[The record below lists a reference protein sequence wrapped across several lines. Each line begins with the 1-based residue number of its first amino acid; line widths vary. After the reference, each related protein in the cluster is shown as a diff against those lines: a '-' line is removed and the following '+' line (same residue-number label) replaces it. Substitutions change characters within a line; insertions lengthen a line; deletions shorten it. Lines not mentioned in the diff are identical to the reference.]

1 MPAYSENMGLDAWL
15 VLGVIVVAVLLF
27 VTEFFS
33 IDVVALL
40 ILSSLVLL
48 GIISPEEGVA
58 GFANPATITVA
69 FMFVLSAA
77 LLKTGALQ
85 LMTPKLAGLFKSNY
99 LLGMISL
106 VLFVGFISAFVN
118 NTPVVA
124 VFIPV
129 AVQIAHTSNISP
141 SKLLIPISFASIF
154 GGVCSLIGTST
165 NIVVSG
171 VAMKNGLPEFGMF
184 EMSPLGLIFL
194 VIGTLYI
201 AFIGIKL
208 LPDRSVAEGFKSS
221 VSFRDFLTE
230 IELKEDGAFTGQ
242 RIMDSPIVKELE
254 MDILEVRRNGQKY
267 GLPPGDMVLLSG
279 DVLKVR
285 CNVEKIKGLKD
296 LVKIQSQSAVSIGEE
311 ALNNQG
317 MTLVELVITSQS
329 SFEGKTLREIDFR
342 RSYRAVPLAIRHREE
357 VLHEHLH
364 EVALKAG
371 DVILAEI
378 KTHHL
383 TELKKQETHH
393 ESPFLILSEEGVMD
407 FKKKRFLFVL
417 TIIGAI
423 VFLAAFNLVNIMIGA
438 IAGTAI
444 LVVSKSITMKEVYQ
458 AIEWKVVFLL
468 AGALSLGV
476 AMQKSGLAA
485 VIASSLI
492 DSLGEFGPIAIV
504 SGLYLVTALLTEM
517 MSNNATAALLAPIA
531 IVTAQ
536 SLGLSPTPF
545 LMAVTFAA
553 SASFMTPVGYQTNTM
568 VYSAGGYKFTDYFK
582 VGWPLSLVFWIVA
595 SILIPIIFPF

>member
-1 MPAYSENMGLDAWL
+1 MGSDAWL
-15 VLGVIVVAVLLF
+15 VLGVIVVAVILF

-33 IDVVALL
+33 VDVVALI

-48 GIISPEEGVA
+48 GIINAEEGVA

-85 LMTPKLAGLFKSNY
+85 LMTPKLAQLFKSNY
-99 LLGMISL
+99 LLGIIGL
-106 VLFVGFISAFVN
+106 TLFVGFTSAFVN

-129 AVQIAHTSNISP
+129 AAQIAHIANISP

-184 EMSPLGLIFL
+184 EMSSLGVIFL
-194 VIGTLYI
+194 VVGTVYM

-208 LPDRSVAEGFKSS
+208 LPDRSVAEGLKSN

-230 IELKEDGAFTGQ
+230 IELKENGAFSGQ
-242 RIMDSPIVKELE
+242 RIMDSPIARELE

-267 GLPPGDMVLLSG
+267 PLPPGDMVLLAG

-296 LVKIQSQSAVSIGEE
+296 LVKIQSGSTLSIGEDS
-311 ALNNQG
+311 LKGHG

-329 SFEGKTLREIDFR
+329 AFEGKTLREIDFR

-364 EVALKAG
+364 EVPLKAG
-371 DVILAEI
+371 DVVLAEI

-383 TELKKQETHH
+383 TELKKHETHH

-407 FKKKRFLFVL
+407 FKKKQFILVL
-417 TIIGAI
+417 TVIGSI
-423 VFLAAFNLVNIMIGA
+423 VALAAFNIVNIMIGA
-438 IAGTAI
+438 IAGTTL
-444 LVVSKSITMKEVYQ
+444 LVISKSISMKEVYL
-458 AIEWKVVFLL
+458 AIEWKVIFLL

-485 VIASSLI
+485 VIADSLI
-492 DSLGEFGPIAIV
+492 GSLGDFGPIAIV

-545 LMAVTFAA
+545 LMAVAFAA

-582 VGWPLSLVFWIVA
+582 VGWPLSLLFWIIA
-595 SILIPIIFPF
+595 SVMIPIIFPF

>member
-1 MPAYSENMGLDAWL
+1 MGLDAWL
-15 VLGVIVVAVLLF
+15 VLGVIVVAVILF

-48 GIISPEEGVA
+48 GIINPEEGVA

-85 LMTPKLAGLFKSNY
+85 LMTPRLAQLFKSNY
-99 LLGMISL
+99 LLGIVSL
-106 VLFVGFISAFVN
+106 VLFVGFTSAFVN

-129 AVQIAHTSNISP
+129 AAQIAHISNISP

-171 VAMKNGLPEFGMF
+171 VAMKNGLPELGMF
-184 EMSPLGLIFL
+184 EMSPLGIIFL
-194 VIGTLYI
+194 VVGTAYM

-208 LPDRSVAEGFKSS
+208 LPDRSVAEGFKSN

-230 IELKEDGAFTGQ
+230 IELKENGAFSGQ
-242 RIMDSPIVKELE
+242 RIMDSPIARELE

-267 GLPPGDMVLLSG
+267 PLPPGDMMLLAG

-296 LVKIQSQSAVSIGEE
+296 LVKIQSGSAVSIGEDS
-311 ALNNQG
+311 LKNHG

-329 SFEGKTLREIDFR
+329 TFEGKTLREIDFR

-364 EVALKAG
+364 EVPLKAG

-383 TELKKQETHH
+383 TELKKHETHH

-407 FKKKRFLFVL
+407 FKKKQFLLVL
-417 TIIGAI
+417 GVIASI
-423 VFLAAFNLVNIMIGA
+423 VALAAFDIVNIMIGA
-438 IAGTAI
+438 IAGTTL
-444 LVVSKSITMKEVYQ
+444 LVISKSISMKEVYL
-458 AIEWKVVFLL
+458 AIEWKVIFLL

-492 DSLGEFGPIAIV
+492 DSLGDFGPIAIV

-582 VGWPLSLVFWIVA
+582 VGWPLSLLFWIIA
-595 SILIPIIFPF
+595 SVLIPIIFPF

>member
-1 MPAYSENMGLDAWL
+1 MMGIDAWL
-15 VLGVIVVAVLLF
+15 VLGVIVVAVVLF
-27 VTEFFS
+27 ITEYFT
-33 IDVVALL
+33 IDVVALM
-40 ILSSLVLL
+40 ILSALVLL

-85 LMTPKLAGLFKSNY
+85 LMTPRLAKLFRTNYVLGL
-99 LLGMISL
+99 ITL
-106 VLFVGFISAFVN
+106 VLFIGAISAFVN

-129 AVQIAHTSNISP
+129 AVQIASTTNISP
-141 SKLLIPISFASIF
+141 SKLLIPVSFASIF

-171 VAMKNGLPEFGMF
+171 VALKNGLPEFGMF
-184 EMSPLGLIFL
+184 EMSPLGIVFLIT
-194 VIGTLYI
+194 GTLYV
-201 AFIGIKL
+201 AFVGFKL
-208 LPDRSVAEGFKSS
+208 LPNRSVAEGFKSN

-230 IELKEDGAFTGQ
+230 IELKESGAFTGQ
-242 RIMDSPIVKELE
+242 RIMDSPIVRELE

-267 GLPPGDMVLLSG
+267 GLPPGDMVLLAG

-296 LVKIQSQSAVSIGEE
+296 LVKIQSQTPVSIGEE
-311 ALNNQG
+311 ALNNHG

-364 EVALKAG
+364 EVPLKAG
-371 DVILAEI
+371 DVVLAEV

-383 TELKKQETHH
+383 TELKKQETHQ

-407 FKKKRFLFVL
+407 FRKKRFIFVL
-417 TIIGAI
+417 GTITAI
-423 VFLAAFNLVNIMIGA
+423 VALAAFNVVNIMIGA
-438 IAGTAI
+438 IAGTAL

-458 AIEWKVVFLL
+458 AIEWKVIFLL

-485 VIASSLI
+485 VIAGTLV
-492 DSLGEFGPIAIV
+492 DSLGSLGPAAIV

-531 IVTAQ
+531 IATAQ

-582 VGWPLSLVFWIVA
+582 VGWPLALLFWIIA
-595 SILIPIIFPF
+595 SFLIPVIFPF

>member
-1 MPAYSENMGLDAWL
+1 MSLDALL
-15 VLGVIVVAVLLF
+15 VLIVIVVAVVLF
-27 VTEFFS
+27 ITEYFT
-33 IDVVALL
+33 IDVVALM

-48 GIISPEEGVA
+48 GIITPEEGVA

-77 LLKTGALQ
+77 LMNTGALQ
-85 LMTPKLAGLFKSNY
+85 VISPFLSNVFKKNFT
-99 LLGMISL
+99 LGMI
-106 VLFVGFISAFVN
+106 VFIVTVGLISIFIN

-129 AVQIAHTSNISP
+129 AIQIANVTNISP
-141 SKLLIPISFASIF
+141 SKLLIPVSFASIF

-171 VAMKNGLPEFGMF
+171 VALKSGLPEFSMF
-184 EMSPLGLIFL
+184 QMTPLGIVFLI
-194 VIGTLYI
+194 IGTLYVS
-201 AFIGIKL
+201 FVGIKL
-208 LPDRSVAEGFKSS
+208 LPARVLASGMKNSASL
-221 VSFRDFLTE
+221 RDFLTE
-230 IELKEDGAFTGQ
+230 IQLQENGAFTGQ

-254 MDILEVRRNGQKY
+254 MDILEVRRDDQKY
-267 GLPPGDMVLLSG
+267 GLPPGDMVLLAG
-279 DVLKVR
+279 DILKVR
-285 CNVEKIKGLKD
+285 CNVEKMKSLKD
-296 LVKIQSQSAVSIGEE
+296 LVKIQAQPEIKIGEE
-311 ALNNQG
+311 AFNSQG

-329 SFEGKTLREIDFR
+329 SFEGKTLRQIDFR

-364 EVALKAG
+364 DVPLKAG
-371 DVILAEI
+371 DVVLAEI

-383 TELKKQETHH
+383 TELRKLENTQ
-393 ESPFLILSEEGVMD
+393 ESPFIILSSEGLPD
-407 FKKKRFLFVL
+407 FRKKRFIFVIA
-417 TIIGAI
+417 TIA
-423 VFLAAFNLVNIMIGA
+423 VVVVLAALNIVNIMIGA
-438 IAGTAI
+438 IAGSVL
-444 LVVSKSITMKEVYQ
+444 LVISKTISMKEVYQ
-458 AIEWKVVFLL
+458 AIEWKVIFLL

-485 VIASSLI
+485 IIAGTLV

-504 SGLYLVTALLTEM
+504 SGLYLTTALLTEM

-531 IVTAQ
+531 IATAQ
-536 SLGLSPTPF
+536 SMGLSPTPF
-545 LMAVTFAA
+545 LMAVMFAA

-582 VGWPLSLVFWIVA
+582 IGWPLALVFWIIA
-595 SILIPIIFPF
+595 TFLIPVIFPFK

>member
-1 MPAYSENMGLDAWL
+1 MSAEALV
-15 VLGVIVVAVLLF
+15 VLGVIVIAVVLF
-27 VTEFFS
+27 ITEYFS

-40 ILSSLVLL
+40 ILVSLVLL
-48 GIISPEEGVA
+48 GVITPEEGVS

-77 LLKTGALQ
+77 LMNTGALQ
-85 LMTPKLAGLFKSNY
+85 VIAPFLSNIFRQNFF
-99 LLGMISL
+99 LGMLTLIL
-106 VLFVGFISAFVN
+106 VIGGISAFIN

-129 AVQIAHTSNISP
+129 AVHIANVTHISP

-171 VAMKNGLPEFGMF
+171 VALKNGLPGFSMF
-184 EMSPLGLIFL
+184 EMSPLGVIFL
-194 VIGTLYI
+194 IVGTLYM
-201 AFIGIKL
+201 AFIGFKL
-208 LPDRSVAEGFKSS
+208 LPNRSVANGLKNAASL
-221 VSFRDFLTE
+221 RDFLTE
-230 IELKEDGAFTGQ
+230 IQLQANGAFTGQ
-242 RIMDSPIVKELE
+242 RIMDSPLVKELE

-267 GLPPGDMVLLSG
+267 DLPPGDMVLLAD

-285 CNVEKIKGLKD
+285 CNLDKIKGLKD
-296 LVKIQSQSAVSIGEE
+296 MVKIQPQSELKVGEE
-311 ALNNQG
+311 RFNRDG

-329 SFEGKTLREIDFR
+329 TFEGKTLRQIDFR

-364 EVALKAG
+364 DVPLKAG
-371 DVILAEI
+371 DVVLAEI

-383 TELKKQETHH
+383 TELKKQETSQ
-393 ESPFLILSEEGVMD
+393 ESPFIILSEEGLVD
-407 FKKKRFLFVL
+407 FKKKRFFFVL
-417 TIIGAI
+417 ATIAGIVTLAALNIVDIMVGAI
-423 VFLAAFNLVNIMIGA
+423 GGAVVLVI
-438 IAGTAI
+438 
-444 LVVSKSITMKEVYQ
+444 SKTITMKELYK
-458 AIEWKVVFLL
+458 AIEWKVIFLL

-485 VIASSLI
+485 VIASTLI
-492 DSLGEFGPIAIV
+492 DSLGELGPVAII
-504 SGLYLVTALLTEM
+504 SGLYLVTMLLTEM

-531 IVTAQ
+531 IATAQ
-536 SLGLSPTPF
+536 SLGLSATPF

-568 VYSAGGYKFTDYFK
+568 VYSAGSYKFTDYFK
-582 VGWPLSLVFWIVA
+582 VGWPLALLFWLLASL
-595 SILIPIIFPF
+595 LIPIIFPF